1 MKRNFK
7 RILSLLLCAAM
18 IFTVAGTAF
27 SADERKVVE
36 TGFCGEN
43 GENLTWTLYDDG
55 ELVISGEGKMDWY
68 YVNLKGE
75 DEFLEVLP
83 PWYSYYS
90 QIKVITLEE
99 GVTSIGNHAFAG
111 ENLGYHRVNIPMSLK
126 EYDGYP
132 LDCADNSCD
141 SGKTCNVYYQGDK
154 FDWGNNIARMEP
166 KFTLNEEKNGYVR
179 ENKGAYISYDIS
191 TKTEKIRKIEMC
203 FLNETPEYSCVL
215 YKPSAGNLVKDK
227 GDKKELKVFY
237 NANGREDIKL
247 IWKTKGDSL
256 EIEYFED
263 AGGTGLQTNAVV
275 TAVGYGTYFVWVE
288 LVDGNGKV
296 LASSEKIELYT
307 EIYEE
312 MNFFEKIS
320 YQVTDMIAHI
330 GGRCLQLAFTLGVL
344 LEVFLMSPQAFFEII
359 SKKM

>member
-1 MKRNFK
+1 MKGFK
-7 RILSLLLCAAM
+7 KLTAIILCA
-18 IFTVAGTAF
+18 ILTFTAISMAAF
-27 SADERKVVE
+27 ATEERNVVDS
-36 TGFCGEN
+36 GFCGAE
-43 GENLTWTLYDDG
+43 GENLTWTFYDDG

-75 DEFLEVLP
+75 ENFLEVLP
-83 PWYSYYS
+83 PWYGYYD

-126 EYDGYP
+126 EYEGYP
-132 LDCADNSCD
+132 LDCEENSCD

-166 KFTLNEEKNGYVR
+166 KFTLNEEKNGYVC
-179 ENKGAYISYDIS
+179 EKKWSYISYDIS

-227 GDKKELKVFY
+227 GDKKDLKVFY

-247 IWKTKGDSL
+247 MWKTKGDSL
-256 EIEYFED
+256 EIECFED

-288 LVDGNGKV
+288 LVDGNGKL

-307 EIYEE
+307 EVYEE

-320 YQVTDMIAHI
+320 YEVTDTIMHI

-344 LEVFLMSPQAFFEII
+344 LEVFLMSPADFFKII
-359 SKKM
+359 FEQ